1 MIVGC
6 LSSEHSD
13 VLPGI
18 VSVEI
23 YPSPPL
29 HPIGVLKGEKTSDS
43 LFPSCWRGTQAV
55 PAPTLDLLLPQ
66 LGGDVVG
73 ADPVVAPAWGIRTG
87 TTEVRV
93 DSVP

>member
-1 MIVGC
+1 M
-6 LSSEHSD
+6 
-13 VLPGI
+13 
-18 VSVEI
+18 
-23 YPSPPL
+23 
-29 HPIGVLKGEKTSDS
+29 
-43 LFPSCWRGTQAV
+43 
-55 PAPTLDLLLPQ
+55 PAPTLDLLLLPQ